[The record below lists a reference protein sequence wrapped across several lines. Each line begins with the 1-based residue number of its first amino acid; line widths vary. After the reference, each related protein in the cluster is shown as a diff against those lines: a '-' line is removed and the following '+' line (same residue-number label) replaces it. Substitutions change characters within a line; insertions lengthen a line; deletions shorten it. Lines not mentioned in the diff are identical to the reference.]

1 MLLPTL
7 YSTARRAVSGQSRFY
22 ALVDSDSC
30 IREGIMA
37 GKSGGRFAAGIAV
50 LTLAGGACGYDSGSN
65 PTGPGY
71 GDTAAPAI
79 SAAAG
84 RSEFRVFTAT
94 GDIAATLVE
103 FRAVLGDPA
112 NGGTAGPLGGGRRE
126 IKWDAAP
133 AVMPGD
139 FFNTTVKAGAIF
151 STDGSGF
158 QNSDND
164 FADINPNYAD
174 DFNAFSVPKTFMP
187 IGSEALTVSFRI
199 PGAQTPAATRGF
211 GVVFSDVERVGA
223 ASIKL
228 FDAEGRS
235 LGQYHA
241 PVRSDPA
248 GFSFVGVVFD
258 SSIVA
263 EVRITSGQR
272 ALGAGIQDLSDGGN
286 LDLAVMDDYL
296 YAEPQELR

>member
-1 MLLPTL
+1 
-7 YSTARRAVSGQSRFY
+7 
-22 ALVDSDSC
+22 
-30 IREGIMA
+30 MA
-37 GKSGGRFAAGIAV
+37 GKPRGALAAGIVV
-50 LTLAGGACGYDSGSN
+50 LTLAGAACGYDRGSN

-71 GDTAAPAI
+71 GDTAASAI
-79 SAAAG
+79 SAAVG
-84 RSEFRVFTAT
+84 RSDFRVFTAT
-94 GDIAATLVE
+94 GEIAATLAE
-103 FRAVLGDPA
+103 FRTALGDPA

-126 IKWDAAP
+126 IKWDGVP
-133 AVMPGD
+133 PELLNVNTFPGD

-151 STDGSGF
+151 STDGIGF
-158 QNSDND
+158 QNSNRD
-164 FADINPNYAD
+164 FDDINPDYAD
-174 DFNAFSVPKTFMP
+174 EFNAFSPLVTFMP

-199 PGAQTPAATRGF
+199 PGLQTPAATRGF
-211 GVVFSDVERVGA
+211 GVVFSDVERQGA

-272 ALGAGIQDLSDGGN
+272 ALGAGVQDLSDGGN

-296 YAEPQELR
+296 YAEPQEIR

>member
-1 MLLPTL
+1 
-7 YSTARRAVSGQSRFY
+7 
-22 ALVDSDSC
+22 
-30 IREGIMA
+30 MA
-37 GKSGGRFAAGIAV
+37 GTFGGFLGAGIVV
-50 LTLAGGACGYDSGSN
+50 LTLAGAACGYDRSSN
-65 PTGPGY
+65 LTGPGY
-71 GDTAAPAI
+71 GDNAASDTSGAAPDTPAGYAI

-94 GDIAATLVE
+94 GDIAPTLAE
-103 FRAVLGDPA
+103 FRVALGGDPV
-112 NGGTAGPLGGGRRE
+112 NGGTPGTQLSGHRE
-126 IKWDAAP
+126 IKWDGAP
-133 AVMPGD
+133 ADMPGD

-158 QNSDND
+158 HNSEDD

-174 DFNAFSVPKTFMP
+174 DFNDFSFPKTFMP
-187 IGSEALTVSFRI
+187 IGSATLTTSFRV
-199 PGAQTPAATRGF
+199 PGAETPAATRGF
-211 GVVFSDVERVGA
+211 GVVFSDVERQGA

-228 FDAEGRS
+228 FDAKGRS

-263 EVRITSGQR
+263 QVRITSGQR
-272 ALGAGIQDLSDGGN
+272 ALGADVQDLSDGGN
-286 LDLAVMDDYL
+286 LDLVVMDDYL
-296 YAEPQELR
+296 YAEPQEIR

>member
-1 MLLPTL
+1 
-7 YSTARRAVSGQSRFY
+7 
-22 ALVDSDSC
+22 
-30 IREGIMA
+30 MA
-37 GKSGGRFAAGIAV
+37 GKSSGLLAAGIVV
-50 LTLAGGACGYDSGSN
+50 LTLAASACGYDRSSN

-71 GDTAAPAI
+71 EDSAALATLAGPAI
-79 SAAAG
+79 SAATG

-94 GDIAATLVE
+94 GEIAATLAE
-103 FRAVLGDPA
+103 FRTVLGDPA
-112 NGGTAGPLGGGRRE
+112 NGGTPGPLGGGRRE
-126 IKWDAAP
+126 IKWDGVP
-133 AVMPGD
+133 ADQINVNTFPGD
-139 FFNTTVKAGAIF
+139 FFNTTVKAGAIL
-151 STDGSGF
+151 TTNGIGF
-158 QNSDND
+158 QNSNKD
-164 FADINPNYAD
+164 FSDINPDYAD
-174 DFNAFSVPKTFMP
+174 EFNAFSPPVTFMP

-211 GVVFSDVERVGA
+211 GVVFSDVERQGA

-248 GFSFVGVVFD
+248 GFSFVGVVFQ

-263 EVRITSGQR
+263 QVRITSGQR
-272 ALGAGIQDLSDGGN
+272 ALGDGVQDLSDGGN

-296 YAEPQELR
+296 YAEPQEIP

>member
-1 MLLPTL
+1 
-7 YSTARRAVSGQSRFY
+7 
-22 ALVDSDSC
+22 
-30 IREGIMA
+30 MA
-37 GKSGGRFAAGIAV
+37 GKPRGALAAGIVV
-50 LTLAGGACGYDSGSN
+50 LTLAGAACGYDRGSN

-71 GDTAAPAI
+71 GDTAASAI
-79 SAAAG
+79 SAAVG
-84 RSEFRVFTAT
+84 RSDFRVFTAT
-94 GDIAATLVE
+94 GEIAATLAE
-103 FRAVLGDPA
+103 FRTALGDPA

-126 IKWDAAP
+126 IKWDGVP
-133 AVMPGD
+133 PNLLNVNTFPGD

-151 STDGSGF
+151 STDGIGF
-158 QNSDND
+158 QNSNRD
-164 FADINPNYAD
+164 FDDINPDYAD
-174 DFNAFSVPKTFMP
+174 EFNAFSQPVTFMP
-187 IGSEALTVSFRI
+187 IGSEAMTVNFRI

-211 GVVFSDVERVGA
+211 GVVFSDVERQGA

-228 FDAEGRS
+228 FDAKGRS

-272 ALGAGIQDLSDGGN
+272 ALGAGVQDLSDGGN

-296 YAEPQELR
+296 YAEPQEIR